1 MTRERTTLIAGAGT
15 IAKFRSTF
23 GPFGPRRPSP
33 TRWPVHTT
41 LNMGRPTGRSRMSET
56 GTGSWHLTRTV
67 RPQAARL
74 ADAAVARMGSQWSRR
89 IGLPLA
95 SSDDEEDHPAV
106 FGPEDR
112 PPDLRIGQVL
122 LLRPSGRGAARVC
135 GPGGCFRRLRAS
147 GPRASSGARGGRC
160 RCRVVSAWTETLRIR
175 SEGRDQEFESGVSAR
190 AVARRPLLV
199 TPRPASQ
206 PSQARS
212 APHPERNTRADES
225 CQACEQKAGVDQP
238 GGPATDGRRGPP
250 VPGNRSTQLEG
261 IREIRSIW
269 TQRHERCRMR
279 PCPSGGSAGL
289 ETPCVPACTG

>member
-1 MTRERTTLIAGAGT
+1 MRRERTTLIAGAGT

-23 GPFGPRRPSP
+23 GSFGPRRPSP

-41 LNMGRPTGRSRMSET
+41 FNMGRPTGRSRMSEP
-56 GTGSWHLTRTV
+56 GTGSQHLTRTV
-67 RPQAARL
+67 RSQAARR
-74 ADAAVARMGSQWSRR
+74 ADATVARRGCGGRGESVFLPHLRVTRGSSF
-89 IGLPLA
+89 GLRTGGSPVR
-95 SSDDEEDHPAV
+95 SSDRAGAAFSA
-106 FGPEDR
+106 FGPGSHPGPKDPEGHSNAFGRRDPER
-112 PPDLRIGQVL
+112 LRTQGAQV
-122 LLRPSGRGAARVC
+122 PI
-135 GPGGCFRRLRAS
+135 PGGFSLEKTRRLS
-147 GPRASSGARGGRC
+147 
-160 RCRVVSAWTETLRIR
+160 

-190 AVARRPLLV
+190 AVERRLLLV

-212 APHPERNTRADES
+212 APHPEWNTRADES

-261 IREIRSIW
+261 IRETRSIW
-269 TQRHERCRMR
+269 TQRDKRCRMR